1 MLFYA
6 AVLPLVAPSR
16 VAERLKGHDEVHS
29 QMRKLGAILNATF
42 WLTSRLELPLL
53 RGNRLAGLTVFVR
66 GVK

>member
-16 VAERLKGHDEVHS
+16 VAERLKGHDEVRS

-42 WLTSRLELPLL
+42 WL
-53 RGNRLAGLTVFVR
+53 A
-66 GVK
+66 